1 MQDEEGG
8 GRRVVVRRMML
19 RERRRWNYFRCGVRR
34 CKLHFLGTP
43 GRRDIPRSGN
53 LCFAKRE
60 QNMCAS
66 GENGRFAATVASG
79 GFLFA
84 AVRLRLLLPLCF
96 YIKRLFVYACTL
108 SLFNVFF

>member
-1 MQDEEGG
+1 
-8 GRRVVVRRMML
+8 
-19 RERRRWNYFRCGVRR
+19 
-34 CKLHFLGTP
+34 
-43 GRRDIPRSGN
+43 
-53 LCFAKRE
+53 
-60 QNMCAS
+60 MCAS

-108 SLFNVFF
+108 SLFNVFFVTFFACFMAVSVRT